1 MTVTDTT
8 GPSFLTV
15 WPDGTSR
22 PLASDLN
29 WTTGVTIP
37 NLVVVKL
44 GSLGRVDAFN
54 NVGTTDLVVDVVGFY
69 I

>member
-1 MTVTDTT
+1 VTVTNPT

-15 WPDGTSR
+15 WPDGSTK

-29 WTTGVTIP
+29 YVAGLTVP

-44 GSLGRVDAFN
+44 GASGAIDLFN
-54 NVGTTDLVVDVVGFY
+54 ASGTTDVVVDVVGWY
-69 I
+69 G